1 MIELLNLWQLQS
13 VNVAAEQNV
22 NSLLIAYV
30 ILSLVIN
37 RPVLLLVYLS
47 SEMLYQLSI
56 FDFLLEWQL
65 FAIECIMY
73 SYVFKTLNTLKTKS
87 ACTLIFS
94 IALYFIYDAHKY
106 GATED
111 YEGYQTIL
119 YKNIEYIFTCAH
131 LIFIGS
137 FVSIGRIR
145 NNIRNFISSISRIA
159 LNSDYMFFCWYN
171 IYKIQSTKQK
181 T

>member
-1 MIELLNLWQLQS
+1 MIELLHLWQLQS
-13 VNVAAEQNV
+13 VNVATEQNV

-73 SYVFKTLNTLKTKS
+73 SYVFTILNTIKTKS
-87 ACTLIFS
+87 ACALIFS

-106 GATED
+106 GATEG

-119 YKNIEYIFTCAH
+119 YSNIEYIFTCAH
-131 LIFIGS
+131 IIFIGS

-145 NNIRNFISSISRIA
+145 SSLRSFIDSISRIA
-159 LNSDYMFFCWYN
+159 LNSDYMLFYWYN
-171 IYKIQSTKQK
+171 SGKTIKQI
-181 T
+181 

>member
-1 MIELLNLWQLQS
+1 MIELLHLWQLQS

-73 SYVFKTLNTLKTKS
+73 SYVFTILNTIKTKS
-87 ACTLIFS
+87 ACALIFS

-106 GATED
+106 GATEG

-119 YKNIEYIFTCAH
+119 YNNIEYIFTCAH
-131 LIFIGS
+131 IIFIGS
-137 FVSIGRIR
+137 FVSIGRVR
-145 NNIRNFISSISRIA
+145 DSLRSFIDSISRIA
-159 LNSDYMFFCWYN
+159 LNSDYMLFYWYN
-171 IYKIQSTKQK
+171 SGKAIKQ

>member
-1 MIELLNLWQLQS
+1 MIELLSLWQLQS

-47 SEMLYQLSI
+47 SEILYQLSI

-73 SYVFKTLNTLKTKS
+73 SYVFTVLNTLKTKS
-87 ACTLIFS
+87 ACALIFS

-131 LIFIGS
+131 IIFISS
-137 FVSIGRIR
+137 FISIERIR
-145 NNIRNFISSISRIA
+145 NNIRNLVNSISRIA
-159 LNSDYMFFCWYN
+159 LNSDYMLFSWYT

>member
-1 MIELLNLWQLQS
+1 MIELLSLWQLQS

-30 ILSLVIN
+30 ILSLIIN
-37 RPVLLLVYLS
+37 RPAIILAYLS

-56 FDFLLEWQL
+56 FDPLLEWQL

-73 SYVFKTLNTLKTKS
+73 SYVFTTLNTLKSKS
-87 ACTLIFS
+87 ACVVIFS

-106 GATED
+106 GATES

-131 LIFIGS
+131 IIFISS
-137 FVSIGRIR
+137 FVSIGRIQ
-145 NNIRNFISSISRIA
+145 NDIRNFFNSVGRIA
-159 LNSDYMFFCWYN
+159 LNSDYMLFCWYN
-171 IYKIQSTKQK
+171 SGKTIKQ

>member
-30 ILSLVIN
+30 ILSLIIN
-37 RPVLLLVYLS
+37 RPAIILAYLS

-56 FDFLLEWQL
+56 FDPLLEWQL

-73 SYVFKTLNTLKTKS
+73 SYVFTTLNTLKSKS
-87 ACTLIFS
+87 ACVVIFS

-106 GATED
+106 GATES

-131 LIFIGS
+131 IIFIGS

-145 NNIRNFISSISRIA
+145 DGLRSFIDSISRIA
-159 LNSDYMFFCWYN
+159 LNSDYMLFYWYN
-171 IYKIQSTKQK
+171 SGKTIKQI
-181 T
+181 

>member
-13 VNVAAEQNV
+13 VNVAAGQNL
-22 NSLLIAYV
+22 NNLLICYV
-30 ILSLVIN
+30 ILSLIIN
-37 RPVLLLVYLS
+37 RPVLLLAYLL

-73 SYVFKTLNTLKTKS
+73 SYVFTALSTLKSKS
-87 ACTLIFS
+87 ACAIIFS

-106 GATED
+106 GATEI

-131 LIFIGS
+131 IFFISS
-137 FVSIGRIR
+137 FISIKRVRDNTRKFIDSIGRL
-145 NNIRNFISSISRIA
+145 S
-159 LNSDYMFFCWYN
+159 LNSDYMLFCWYN
-171 IYKIQSTKQK
+171 IYKTKQNKQK

>member
-1 MIELLNLWQLQS
+1 MIELLHLWQLQS

-73 SYVFKTLNTLKTKS
+73 SYVFTILNTIKTKS
-87 ACTLIFS
+87 ACALIFS

-106 GATED
+106 GATEG

-119 YKNIEYIFTCAH
+119 YNNIEYIFTCAH
-131 LIFIGS
+131 IIFIGS

-145 NNIRNFISSISRIA
+145 NSLRSFIDSISRIA
-159 LNSDYMFFCWYN
+159 LNSDYMLFYWYN
-171 IYKIQSTKQK
+171 SGKAIKQI
-181 T
+181 

>member
-30 ILSLVIN
+30 ILSLIIN

-47 SEMLYQLSI
+47 SEMLYQLSM

-73 SYVFKTLNTLKTKS
+73 SYVFTTLNTLKTKS
-87 ACTLIFS
+87 ACALIFS

-106 GATED
+106 GATEG

-119 YKNIEYIFTCAH
+119 YNNIEYIFTCAH
-131 LIFIGS
+131 IIFIGS
-137 FVSIGRIR
+137 FVSIGRVR
-145 NNIRNFISSISRIA
+145 DSLRSFIDSISRIA
-159 LNSDYMFFCWYN
+159 LNSDYMLFYWYN
-171 IYKIQSTKQK
+171 SGKAIKQ

>member
-73 SYVFKTLNTLKTKS
+73 SYVFTTLNALKTKS
-87 ACTLIFS
+87 ACALIFS

-106 GATED
+106 GATGNYD
-111 YEGYQTIL
+111 GYQTTL

-137 FVSIGRIR
+137 FISIGRIR
-145 NNIRNFISSISRIA
+145 NNIRNFVNSISRIA
-159 LNSDYMFFCWYN
+159 LNSDYMLFSWYT

>member
-1 MIELLNLWQLQS
+1 MIELLHLWQLQS
-13 VNVAAEQNV
+13 VNAATEQNV

-73 SYVFKTLNTLKTKS
+73 SYVFTILNTIKTKS
-87 ACTLIFS
+87 ACALIFS

-106 GATED
+106 GATKG

-119 YKNIEYIFTCAH
+119 YSNIEYIFTCAH
-131 LIFIGS
+131 IIFIGS

-145 NNIRNFISSISRIA
+145 SSLRSFIDSISRIA
-159 LNSDYMFFCWYN
+159 LNSDYMLFYWYN
-171 IYKIQSTKQK
+171 NGKTIKQI
-181 T
+181 

>member
-22 NSLLIAYV
+22 TSLLLAYV

-73 SYVFKTLNTLKTKS
+73 SYVFTTLNTLKAKS
-87 ACTLIFS
+87 ACALIFS
-94 IALYFIYDAHKY
+94 TALYFIYDAHKY
-106 GATED
+106 GVTED

-131 LIFIGS
+131 FIFICS
-137 FVSIGRIR
+137 FVSVERIR
-145 NNIRNFISSISRIA
+145 DSLRGFIDSFSRIA
-159 LNSDYMFFCWYN
+159 SNSDYMLVYCYN
-171 IYKIQSTKQK
+171 VSKAIK
-181 T
+181 

>member
-1 MIELLNLWQLQS
+1 MIELLHLWQLQS
-13 VNVAAEQNV
+13 VNVATEQNV

-73 SYVFKTLNTLKTKS
+73 SYVFTILNTIKTKS
-87 ACTLIFS
+87 ACALIFS

-106 GATED
+106 GATEG

-119 YKNIEYIFTCAH
+119 YSNIEYIFTCAH
-131 LIFIGS
+131 IIFIGS
-137 FVSIGRIR
+137 FVSIERIR
-145 NNIRNFISSISRIA
+145 GSLRSFIDSISRIA
-159 LNSDYMFFCWYN
+159 LNSDYMLFYWYN
-171 IYKIQSTKQK
+171 SGKTIKQI
-181 T
+181 